1 MDKVRMS
8 KESPKIDVTV
18 NEIAERMERLET
30 QLAFQE
36 DTIAEL
42 NDLITEQNRELQKL
56 HKHMILMVE
65 RVQQLDDDQKDA
77 PIDERPP
84 HY

>member
-1 MDKVRMS
+1 MS
-8 KESPKIDVTV
+8 KNPAEQQA
-18 NEIAERMERLET
+18 IAKLTERLDSLET

-36 DTIAEL
+36 DTISEL
-42 NDLITEQNRELQKL
+42 NHLLTLQGNELQRIQ
-56 HKHMILMVE
+56 KHLMIVAE
-65 RVQQLDDDQKDA
+65 RLQQIPESGSQN

>member
-1 MDKVRMS
+1 MS
-8 KESPKIDVTV
+8 KKSTKTDISMSELTD
-18 NEIAERMERLET
+18 RMERLET

>member
-1 MDKVRMS
+1 MS

>member
-1 MDKVRMS
+1 MS
-8 KESPKIDVTV
+8 QKSAEQP
-18 NEIAERMERLET
+18 NIAHFIKRLDSLET

-36 DTIAEL
+36 DTISEL
-42 NDLITEQNRELQKL
+42 NDLLTQQGNELQRIQ
-56 HKHMILMVE
+56 KHLMIVAE
-65 RVQQLDDDQKDA
+65 RLQQIPEGNNQN

>member
-1 MDKVRMS
+1 MRKDS
-8 KESPKIDVTV
+8 SNSPCSENALI
-18 NEIAERMERLET
+18 ERIERLET

-42 NDLITEQNRELQKL
+42 NSLITEQNQELAKL
-56 HKHMILMVE
+56 HKHFFLVLE
-65 RVQQLDDDQKDA
+65 RVQQIDDIHKDA

>member
-1 MDKVRMS
+1 MS
-8 KESPKIDVTV
+8 KDSPKPDYSL
-18 NEIAERMERLET
+18 AELIERIERLET

-42 NDLITEQNRELQKL
+42 NDLVTVQNSELHRL

-77 PIDERPP
+77 PVDERPP

>member
-1 MDKVRMS
+1 MS
-8 KESPKIDVTV
+8 KNPAEQRA
-18 NEIAERMERLET
+18 IAALIERLDSLET

-36 DTIAEL
+36 DTISEL
-42 NDLITEQNRELQKL
+42 NHLLTQQGNELQRIQ
-56 HKHMILMVE
+56 KHLMIVAE
-65 RVQQLDDDQKDA
+65 RLQQIPEGSNQS